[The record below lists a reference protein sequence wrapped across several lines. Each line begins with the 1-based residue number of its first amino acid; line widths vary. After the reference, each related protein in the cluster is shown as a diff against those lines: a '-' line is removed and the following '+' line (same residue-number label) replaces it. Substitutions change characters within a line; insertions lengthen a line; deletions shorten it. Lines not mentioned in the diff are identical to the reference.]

1 MQSGKVTATA
11 SRDDAQIKPQSG
23 EFQVRGRAV
32 RVPSTAVRDR
42 TIVVTGT
49 WLKMAAVQD
58 EEVVEGDVV
67 DVPDLFIAN
76 LQSNV
81 LRPDI
86 FTFRQRLTDPTPR
99 LNYTFEPANLAVIP
113 VRSYE
118 HWWQSLSQETR
129 RNVRRAAKHG
139 VEIRTVEFDEALV
152 RGIKAIYDETPMRQG
167 RKFWHYG
174 KDLQTVKK
182 ENGTYLKRSE
192 FIGAYYGDE
201 LIGYMKIIYVD
212 DVATIIQILSKIE
225 HSDKRPTNGLIAK
238 AVEICEQKR
247 KAQLVYCKY
256 TYGNDEASPLA
267 EFKRRNGF
275 EKLVVPRYY
284 VPLTTKGKL
293 AMKLKLHLGLREVLP
308 QGMLMFLLNLRST
321 YQGLRIGRRVERRP
335 ASA

>member
-1 MQSGKVTATA
+1 MQSGEMTVTA
-11 SRDDAQIKPQSG
+11 SRDGAQILPESG

-32 RVPSTAVRDR
+32 KVPSTVVRDR
-42 TIVVTGT
+42 IIVITGT

-67 DVPDLFIAN
+67 DVPDLFIAK
-76 LQSNV
+76 LQSSI

-99 LNYTFEPANLAVIP
+99 LNYTFEQDNLAVIP

-118 HWWQSLSQETR
+118 NWWKSLSQDTR
-129 RNVRRAAKHG
+129 RNVRRAAKRG
-139 VEIRTVEFDEALV
+139 VKVRTVEFDEALV
-152 RGIKAIYDETPMRQG
+152 QGIKAIYDETPMRQG
-167 RKFWHYG
+167 RRFWHYG
-174 KDLQTVKK
+174 KDFETVKK
-182 ENGTYLKRSE
+182 ENGTFLKRSE

-201 LIGYMKIIYVD
+201 LIGYIKIIYLD
-212 DVATIIQILSKIE
+212 AAATISQILTKNE
-225 HSDKRPTNGLIAK
+225 HYDKRPTNALIAK

-247 KAQLVYCKY
+247 KSHLVYCKY

-284 VPLTTKGKL
+284 IPLTAKGKL

-308 QGMLMFLLNLRST
+308 RGILIFLLNLRSR
-321 YQGLRIGRRVERRP
+321 YQGLRTGRRLERGP